1 MTKRKLI
8 TFDWA
13 IKRLLRSKANFDI
26 LEGFLSE
33 LLKEDVV
40 ILDVLESESN
50 KAYRTDKFNRVDL
63 KVRNSKQEIVIIEIQ
78 YDREYDYLQRIF
90 YGVSKAAI
98 EQMVDNQSYA
108 HITKVISINILYFDL
123 GSGTDYIYRG
133 TTRFVGMHDHD
144 FLELSAKQKQL
155 FQKDSIEAIYPEY
168 YLIKI
173 NRFNDVAKD
182 TLDEWIYFLKNE
194 EIKETF
200 TAKGLKSAEER
211 LSIMKLPEDEQKA
224 YEEYKDDLRY
234 QASIFESS
242 FGDGY
247 IDGYSEGVL
256 EGKLEGILEGKREG
270 ILEGKRE
277 GILEGKREGIL
288 EGKREGMLEGKREG
302 IQDTIRT
309 IVINLAN
316 EKTPIDLIAKITKLS
331 ELAIHQILDSTN
343 GDDMSI

>member
-1 MTKRKLI
+1 
-8 TFDWA
+8 
-13 IKRLLRSKANFDI
+13 
-26 LEGFLSE
+26 
-33 LLKEDVV
+33 
-40 ILDVLESESN
+40 
-50 KAYRTDKFNRVDL
+50 
-63 KVRNSKQEIVIIEIQ
+63 
-78 YDREYDYLQRIF
+78 
-90 YGVSKAAI
+90 
-98 EQMVDNQSYA
+98 
-108 HITKVISINILYFDL
+108 
-123 GSGTDYIYRG
+123 
-133 TTRFVGMHDHD
+133 
-144 FLELSAKQKQL
+144 
-155 FQKDSIEAIYPEY
+155 
-168 YLIKI
+168 
-173 NRFNDVAKD
+173 
-182 TLDEWIYFLKNE
+182 
-194 EIKETF
+194 
-200 TAKGLKSAEER
+200 
-211 LSIMKLPEDEQKA
+211 MKLPEDEQKA

-256 EGKLEGILEGKREG
+256 EGKL
-270 ILEGKRE
+270 E